1 MDIILLLDLFLLTLA
16 DLFEAKLTLLDLSD
30 LCHFNLGLIRNL
42 LIVLMQV
49 VGGEIRTLLPFLPDL
64 LSVADCQSQ
73 IRKIVIQLL
82 LI

>member
-30 LCHFNLGLIRNL
+30 LCHFNLGLILNL

-64 LSVADCQSQ
+64 SVADCQSQ